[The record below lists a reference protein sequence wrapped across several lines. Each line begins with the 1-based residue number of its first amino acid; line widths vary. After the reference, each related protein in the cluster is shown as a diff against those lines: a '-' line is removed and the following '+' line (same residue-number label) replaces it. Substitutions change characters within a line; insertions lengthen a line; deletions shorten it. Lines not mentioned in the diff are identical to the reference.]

1 MPRLSPEQAGAQ
13 ITELL
18 TCLGIDPSDSMPISV
33 GYLDMLSEAGGE
45 GIIQTTHLSWLN
57 YPGSLF

>member
-1 MPRLSPEQAGAQ
+1 ME

-18 TCLGIDPSDSMPISV
+18 TCLGIDPSDGMPISV
-33 GYLDMLSEAGGE
+33 GYLGRLLGVGGE

-57 YPGSLF
+57 YPGSLFKLLLQS